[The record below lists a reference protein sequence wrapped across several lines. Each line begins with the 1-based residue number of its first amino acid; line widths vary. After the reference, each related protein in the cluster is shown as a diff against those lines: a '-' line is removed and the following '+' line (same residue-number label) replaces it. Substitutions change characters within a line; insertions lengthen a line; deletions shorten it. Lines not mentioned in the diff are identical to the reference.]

1 MMKVKGAEAAFQA
14 NAQRTDQAMREARP
28 YKTAM
33 GEPGKFYTEK
43 VFVGGQSRNRAN
55 FGSFTK
61 SASAVKVYKDHLQG
75 ENLSIG
81 SSQAAM
87 VNVKAPERLAKVE
100 LAQLIKHRLKKTNYD
115 QCSTTASVFFNQ
127 QARMSKSFSKLVK
140 KSIISSFYFCI

>member
-1 MMKVKGAEAAFQA
+1 MKVQGAEAAFQA
-14 NAQRTDQAMREARP
+14 NCQRNDTSIREARP

-43 VFVGGQSRNRAN
+43 VFIGGQSRNRAD

-61 SASAVKVYKDHLQG
+61 SASAVKVYKDHLQN

-87 VNVKAPERLAKVE
+87 ANVKPTEKLAKVE
-100 LAQLIKHRLKKTNYD
+100 LAQLIKHRLKKTNFD
-115 QCSTTASVFFNQ
+115 T
-127 QARMSKSFSKLVK
+127 
-140 KSIISSFYFCI
+140 